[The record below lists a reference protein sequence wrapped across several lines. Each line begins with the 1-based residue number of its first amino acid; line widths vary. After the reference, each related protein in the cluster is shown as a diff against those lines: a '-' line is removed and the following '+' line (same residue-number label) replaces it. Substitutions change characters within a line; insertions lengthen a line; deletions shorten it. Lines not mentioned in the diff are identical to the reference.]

1 MSLADLINDGLR
13 LKGNKTRY
21 WLAHVTGVSI
31 AALYDVSNGKRNRL
45 TLPAMVKV
53 AIALDLDLNELK
65 KIDWDNQ
72 EQGEQNDKAKN

>member
-1 MSLADLINDGLR
+1 MLLADLINDGLR

-21 WLAHVTGVSI
+21 WLANVTGVSI
-31 AALYDVSNGKRNRL
+31 AALYDVTNGKRKSL

-65 KIDWDNQ
+65 KIDWED
-72 EQGEQNDKAKN
+72 

>member
-1 MSLADLINDGLR
+1 MSPADLINDGLC

-21 WLAHVTGVSI
+21 WLANVTGVSI
-31 AALYDVSNGKRNRL
+31 AALYDVTNGKRKSL

-65 KIDWDNQ
+65 KIDWED
-72 EQGEQNDKAKN
+72 

>member
-1 MSLADLINDGLR
+1 MSLADLINDGLS

-21 WLAHVTGVSI
+21 WLANVTGVSI

-65 KIDWDNQ
+65 KIDWENQ
-72 EQGEQNDKAKN
+72 EQGGKNGD

>member
-13 LKGNKTRY
+13 LQGNKTRY
-21 WLAHVTGVSI
+21 WLANVTGVSI
-31 AALYDVSNGKRNRL
+31 AALYDVTNGKRNRL
-45 TLPAMVKV
+45 TLPSMVKV

-72 EQGEQNDKAKN
+72 EQGGKNGN

>member
-53 AIALDLDLNELK
+53 AIALDLDLNALK

>member
-1 MSLADLINDGLR
+1 MSLADLINDGLS

-31 AALYDVSNGKRNRL
+31 AALYDVTNGKRNRL

-65 KIDWDNQ
+65 KIDWENQ
-72 EQGEQNDKAKN
+72 EQGGKNGN

>member
-1 MSLADLINDGLR
+1 MSLADLINDGLS

-21 WLAHVTGVSI
+21 WLANVTGVSI
-31 AALYDVSNGKRNRL
+31 AALYDVTNGKRKSL

-65 KIDWDNQ
+65 KIDWENQ
-72 EQGEQNDKAKN
+72 EQGGKNGN

>member
-65 KIDWDNQ
+65 KIDWENQ
-72 EQGEQNDKAKN
+72 ELGGKNGN

>member
-1 MSLADLINDGLR
+1 MSLAEMINNGLQ

-31 AALYDVSNGKRNRL
+31 AALYDVTNGKRSRL
-45 TLPAMVKV
+45 TLPSMVKV

-65 KIDWDNQ
+65 KIDW
-72 EQGEQNDKAKN
+72 K